1 MANYFKVF
9 DMKLSLYIQA
19 DYLKQLRRTV
29 IGKRR
34 RVVKQSWGTGREV
47 TKRGWGEGG
56 SQWTT
61 MKLERGGVENR
72 WS

>member
-9 DMKLSLYIQA
+9 GMKLSPYIQA

-29 IGKRR
+29 IGKRG

-47 TKRGWGEGG
+47 KKRGWGEGG
-56 SQWTT
+56 SQCTT
-61 MKLERGGVENR
+61 MKLDGGGEENR